1 MPGQRR
7 EVQPRYGRL
16 DWQTLPLDSTTAQ
29 WFWQQLGATE
39 PNAPDTVAAA
49 QPAPVQQGT
58 VPPPPP
64 SVQQPTSTGAQATN
78 TGTGTTPPAT
88 PPPTSQPAPAPGVAR
103 RGATK
108 LSLPQQS
115 LQNTYQLALASQQAQ
130 RIGIESAMQP
140 VPVPEPVGEKIE
152 SQLQRSSD
160 YIATLDS
167 LIRQTLEGGYQ
178 PFTFWLG
185 AAIPATSSAEALGL
199 VRDIQPLVREHLQ
212 RLQAQSGD
220 TQPATQVSRL
230 QKLLTAF
237 SNDENLRSAIMQEA
251 RRLLETAIQ
260 SKPELAQ
267 YYEGLVGNLKAEEA
281 WLQQQISR
289 IPENLRV
296 MTNQNFVSLYN
307 RYLQVQR
314 DIMNTA
320 ALVAANNNVRIN
332 WQNLLDHAIANLA
345 RPAFDLIQQ
354 LPLAVPSYD
363 AVGNVWREL
372 QEQVK
377 DNEKLK
383 PALEKLKAIRAY
395 SGRRLS
401 IEDSAEVARLHQQ
414 YVEALRQAGLDD
426 ETVDRLSRIVY
437 QPGSLPG
444 LGWSSGPIVEPAQPI
459 IGFLQPAQLG
469 GAQLPNVEAPVPT
482 SRGSRGSGRTPQ
494 LRVSLRSSLG
504 FDRPTVDASTRD
516 ALRNSLAELQNVAGA
531 AYLPLGDINWRPILR
546 LLGGNEDAEITFSGV
561 RFAPTSIKYEELV
574 DNFRKILTSQPEGA
588 YRAAVKE
595 DITAYL
601 GALVESA
608 GRSSPD
614 MAENLNKVRILFM
627 KRPVEI
633 AYMLK
638 QAVNDPPALFARFL
652 EQLRRWLQHDPRIE
666 NANAVLEAL
675 QHQEVREALH
685 AAITS
690 GIARYISLKLKA
702 IAVGRN
708 TITDHQI
715 VPGIAGMLLGNLHRI
730 VSFQ

>member
-1 MPGQRR
+1 
-7 EVQPRYGRL
+7 
-16 DWQTLPLDSTTAQ
+16 
-29 WFWQQLGATE
+29 
-39 PNAPDTVAAA
+39 
-49 QPAPVQQGT
+49 
-58 VPPPPP
+58 
-64 SVQQPTSTGAQATN
+64 
-78 TGTGTTPPAT
+78 
-88 PPPTSQPAPAPGVAR
+88 
-103 RGATK
+103 
-108 LSLPQQS
+108 LSLPQQA

-167 LIRQTLEGGYQ
+167 LIRQTLGGGYQ

-345 RPAFDLIQQ
+345 RLAFDLLPK

-363 AVGNVWREL
+363 AVENVRVEL
-372 QEQVK
+372 QNLVK

-395 SGRRLS
+395 SGGRLS
-401 IEDSAEVARLHQQ
+401 IEDSATVARLHQE

-444 LGWSSGPIVEPAQPI
+444 LGWSPGPIIEQAQPI

-482 SRGSRGSGRTPQ
+482 SRGGGGGRGRRTEP
-494 LRVSLRSSLG
+494 LPVSLYSTLG
-504 FDRPTVDASTRD
+504 FGRPTVDASSEA
-516 ALRNSLAELQNVAGA
+516 ALRRSLADLQNVAGA
-531 AYLPLGDINWRPILR
+531 VYLPPGDINWKPILR
-546 LLGGNEDAEITFSGV
+546 LLGGKEDSTIGFSGV
-561 RFAPTSIKYEELV
+561 RFAPGSMTHQEFVENL
-574 DNFRKILTSQPEGA
+574 RRILDSQNVGA
-588 YRAAVKE
+588 YTAAVQQDIVAYLDHLVASGERSNPELASQLNLVKGLFESKPDKIASILKRAA
-595 DITAYL
+595 
-601 GALVESA
+601 
-608 GRSSPD
+608 
-614 MAENLNKVRILFM
+614 ENPATLF
-627 KRPVEI
+627 
-633 AYMLK
+633 
-638 QAVNDPPALFARFL
+638 VNFL
-652 EQLRRWLQHDPRIE
+652 RQLRNKLQSDPEFRGYAGAQ
-666 NANAVLEAL
+666 NVLKAL
-675 QHQEVREALH
+675 DSSEVRKALH
-685 AAITS
+685 AAITA
-690 GIARYISLKLKA
+690 GIARYIALKL
-702 IAVGRN
+702 AVIDVNGKP
-708 TITDHQI
+708 ISDHQI
-715 VPGIAGMLLGNLHRI
+715 APGIAGILLGYLSR
-730 VSFQ
+730 VARLE

>member
-1 MPGQRR
+1 
-7 EVQPRYGRL
+7 
-16 DWQTLPLDSTTAQ
+16 
-29 WFWQQLGATE
+29 
-39 PNAPDTVAAA
+39 
-49 QPAPVQQGT
+49 
-58 VPPPPP
+58 
-64 SVQQPTSTGAQATN
+64 
-78 TGTGTTPPAT
+78 
-88 PPPTSQPAPAPGVAR
+88 
-103 RGATK
+103 
-108 LSLPQQS
+108 LSLPQQA

-140 VPVPEPVGEKIE
+140 VPLPKPVGEKIE

-167 LIRQTLEGGYQ
+167 LIQQTLEGGYQ

-199 VRDIQPLVREHLQ
+199 VRDIQPLVRDYLQ
-212 RLQAQSGD
+212 RLQAQSED
-220 TQPATQVSRL
+220 PQQATQATQVSRL

-237 SNDENLRSAIMQEA
+237 SSDENLRSALTQEA
-251 RRLLETAIQ
+251 RRLLEMAIQ

-267 YYEGLVGNLKAEEA
+267 YYEGWVKNLKEEEA
-281 WLQQQISR
+281 WLQQQISQ

-320 ALVAANNNVRIN
+320 ALAAANNNVRIN

-363 AVGNVWREL
+363 AVENVWWEL
-372 QEQVK
+372 QNRVR
-377 DNEKLK
+377 DNEKLE
-383 PALEKLKAIRAY
+383 PALEKLEAIRAY

-401 IEDSAEVARLHQQ
+401 IRDSAEVARLHQE
-414 YVEALRQAGLDD
+414 YVEALRQAGLDG
-426 ETVDRLSRIVY
+426 TIVARLSRIVY
-437 QPGSLPG
+437 RPGSLPG
-444 LGWSSGPIVEPAQPI
+444 LGWSPGPIIEQVQPI
-459 IGFLQPAQLG
+459 IGFLQPAQVS

-482 SRGSRGSGRTPQ
+482 SRGGGGGRGGRTEP
-494 LRVSLRSSLG
+494 LPVSLYSTLG
-504 FDRPTVDASTRD
+504 FERPTIDVSTES
-516 ALRNSLAELQNVAGA
+516 ALRRSLADLQNVAGV
-531 AYLPLGDINWRPILR
+531 AYLPLGDINWQPILR
-546 LLGGNEDAEITFSGV
+546 LLGGEKDAEIKFSGV
-561 RFAPTSIKYEELV
+561 RFAPTSMKYEELV
-574 DNFRKILTSQPEGA
+574 DNLRQILSSQDEGA

-601 GALVESA
+601 STLVGSA
-608 GRSSPD
+608 GRSDPD
-614 MAENLNKVRILFM
+614 MANKLNTVRALFM
-627 KRPVEI
+627 KSPVEI
-633 AYMLK
+633 AHMLK
-638 QAVNDPPALFARFL
+638 LAANDPPALFAHFL
-652 EQLRRWLQHDPRIE
+652 EQLRRWLRHNPRIE

-675 QHQEVREALH
+675 QQREVREALH

-690 GIARYISLKLKA
+690 GIARYISRKLGA
-702 IAVGRN
+702 ISVGRK

-730 VSFQ
+730 AWFQ